1 MTRNTLLLATASALA
16 ITLSVP
22 ALAADNTTQPK
33 ITAESKMTDKA
44 DANVAIVRPLFGTTV
59 KAEELVGTDV
69 KNFKGE
75 TVGEVES
82 VLLDRSGRV
91 RAVVVGV
98 GGFLGMGEHDVAI
111 DWQDLFVGD
120 DANNVR
126 IDMSEAALKELPE
139 YEYSDESLR
148 GKVFGDN
155 RYRDYRRDKRAYD
168 YSNDRP
174 TDLRE
179 SVAADTLI
187 DANGD
192 MKASE
197 LIGMEIVGQQNKS
210 VGEIEE
216 ILLAKDGQ
224 PTAAVGTGG
233 VFGIGKRV
241 VLVNWDKLSIHRNK
255 DQVQI
260 RTELSEADLKKL
272 PERKTR
278 D

>member
-44 DANVAIVRPLFGTTV
+44 DANVAIVRPLFGTAV

-155 RYRDYRRDKRAYD
+155 RYRDYRRDKRGYD
-168 YSNDRP
+168 YSSDRP

-192 MKASE
+192 MKVSE
-197 LIGMEIVGQQNKS
+197 LIGMEIVGQQNES
-210 VGEIEE
+210 IGEIEE

-233 VFGIGKRV
+233 VLGIGKRV
-241 VLVNWDKLSIHRNK
+241 VLVGWDKLSIHRQK

-272 PERKTR
+272 PERTTR